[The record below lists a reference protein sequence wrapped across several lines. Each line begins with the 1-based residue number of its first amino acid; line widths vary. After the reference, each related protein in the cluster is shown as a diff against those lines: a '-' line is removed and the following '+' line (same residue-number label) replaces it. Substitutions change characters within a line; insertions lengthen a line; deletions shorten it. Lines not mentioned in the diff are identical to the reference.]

1 MWLGWAEPSG
11 CSWSEVV
18 VSLKVWTSWI
28 VQWAWHRSPD
38 GFVIHGFRI
47 PLMNFRHE
55 THSNILL
62 HLLSPWQMTG
72 WVGR

>member
-1 MWLGWAEPSG
+1 MWPGSVEPSG

-18 VSLKVWTSWI
+18 VSLKVWRLWI
-28 VQWAWHRSPD
+28 VQWAWRRSPD
-38 GFVIHGFRI
+38 GFVTHGFRI

-55 THSNILL
+55 NRLNILH
-62 HLLSPWQMTG
+62 HLVPWQMTG